1 LVKREQ
7 ANALI
12 DQIAGVVL
20 TNLSGLIRH
29 SRVAAAGA
37 TGLMPCARRG
47 KLFPEETVSRGA
59 MWRMT
64 TPQAVAVIAA
74 VVVMVALLASS
85 LTGSDAGADQFC
97 S

>member
-20 TNLSGLIRH
+20 TNLSGLIGH
-29 SRVAAAGA
+29 SRVAAAEA

-47 KLFPEETVSRGA
+47 KLFPEET
-59 MWRMT
+59 
-64 TPQAVAVIAA
+64 
-74 VVVMVALLASS
+74 L
-85 LTGSDAGADQFC
+85 F
-97 S
+97 